1 MIWIREKVNRKEAVC
16 VRFFILFL
24 VAMVISA
31 IGFKKF
37 VWFISLGYGFAI
49 AGIGVALLVL
59 FHGSLTPV
67 TVVLCVL
74 LLIYGCRLGGYLL
87 FRERRSASYQNTMK
101 HEIKDGS
108 DMKFVL
114 KVLVWVV
121 CALLYVCEAS
131 PVLFRLQNGVGT
143 DAAAIIGTVIMAAGI
158 LLESA
163 SDLTK
168 NRYKKNHPKRFCDVG
183 LFRLV
188 RCPNYLGEVLI
199 WTGVFVSG
207 VTALQGAAQWSAA
220 VFGWICIVYIMFGG
234 ARRLELRQNKNYG
247 DDPEYQKYVK
257 TTPILLPFVPLYS
270 VAKYKWLV
278 G

>member
-1 MIWIREKVNRKEAVC
+1 MD
-16 VRFFILFL
+16 FLILFL
-24 VAMVISA
+24 GAMVISA

-67 TVVLCVL
+67 TVVLSVL
-74 LLIYGCRLGGYLL
+74 LIIYGCRLGGYLL
-87 FRERRSASYQNTMK
+87 MRERRSASYQNTMK

-131 PVLFRLQNGVGT
+131 PVLFRLQNGAGMDGVSVVG
-143 DAAAIIGTVIMAAGI
+143 AVIMALGI
-158 LLESA
+158 ILESA

-168 NRYKKNHPKRFCDVG
+168 NSYKKKHPKRFCDVG

-188 RCPNYLGEVLI
+188 RCQNYLGEVLI

-207 VTALQGAAQWSAA
+207 VIALEGFWQWAAAIG
-220 VFGWICIVYIMFGG
+220 GWICIVYIMFGG

-257 TTPILLPFVPLYS
+257 TTPILVPFIPLYS